1 MENSL
6 SGAQS
11 SSKVKEKIKSFF
23 PIETREKI
31 RRFIFRDLRRVGF
44 LDLLRPL
51 GFLTCKNHIEVHGGN
66 WESVLAHYDH
76 IQAHT
81 LTEKDRV
88 KPAIYLEGNNLD
100 SLNPFVIETSI
111 VTLDISDSKFSFR
124 KNHLI
129 DPELNL
135 ITEFRSSD
143 LNKVRPLQVFEKTLE
158 EPQKLKG
165 CIAYLSDSDPA
176 NYYHWMCRVLPLL
189 TAYKRLTDLQNI
201 DFFYVG
207 EFSITRFHQES
218 LLKVGIPMEK
228 IIQTSC
234 TADRLLMAIA
244 NRTTSVNDPIGQTS
258 FHFSRNLFMEG
269 LENSASGSK
278 KRFYVERGDTTR
290 RRVINEVEVVS
301 LLNKYNFESIRMD
314 GKTISQQAE
323 LFAQAEVVVAP
334 HGAALTNLLFI
345 NPGSIVI
352 ELMPYGYSNN
362 CFYTLASHA
371 NVDYFCLEGERN
383 VHLPE
388 IDSRFLDLQVDIS
401 KLEKIC
407 KLANL

>member
-1 MENSL
+1 MANSL
-6 SGAQS
+6 AVEQTS
-11 SSKVKEKIKSFF
+11 SNLKKKIKNLF
-23 PIETREKI
+23 PIETREWM
-31 RRFIFRDLRRVGF
+31 RRFVFRDLRRLGF
-44 LDLLRPL
+44 LNLLRPL
-51 GFLTCKNHIEVHGGN
+51 GFLTCKNHIEVHGDN
-66 WESVLAHYDH
+66 WQSVLAPYEH
-76 IQAHT
+76 IKTYT
-81 LTEKDRV
+81 LIEKDRI
-88 KPAIYLEGNNLD
+88 KPALWLEGNHLD
-100 SLNPFVIETSI
+100 SLNPFVVETNT
-111 VTLDISDSKFSFR
+111 VALDISDSKFSFR

-129 DPELNL
+129 DPALNL

-143 LNKVRPLQVFEKTLE
+143 LNKVRPLQVFEKILE
-158 EPQKLKG
+158 EPKNLKG

-189 TAYKRLTDLQNI
+189 TDYQRLTDLQNI

-207 EFSITRFHQES
+207 EFSIARFHQES
-218 LLKVGIPMEK
+218 LLKVGISMEK

-258 FHFSRNLFMEG
+258 FHFSRNLFLKN
-269 LENSASGSK
+269 LEILSSRSK
-278 KRFYVERGDTTR
+278 KRFYVERGDTAR
-290 RRVINEVEVVS
+290 RRVINEIEVIN
-301 LLNKYNFESIRMD
+301 LLNKYNFEPVKMD

-323 LFAQAEVVVAP
+323 LFCQAEVIVAP

-383 VHLPE
+383 VHLPK